1 MDNYKYKLSYIDNDT
16 VVDYDFNAE
25 VDVTEMAEHLR
36 RFLAACSWSPVLID
50 RIICASC
57 D

>member
-50 RIICASC
+50 RIICA
-57 D
+57 DRD